1 MISSTLELSVRL
13 KDSLGLGNPDRGPR
27 QAVADCLSWLG
38 TAQDRSAS
46 ADGGVARHFS
56 IKKGWATSYPETTGY
71 IVTTMLDGRHDPD
84 PAGSRRRAIRMLD
97 WLVSIQF
104 PEGGFQGG
112 TIGQQPVVPVT
123 FTTGQIL
130 MGLSAGAGID
140 PRYKAAMEK
149 AADWLAATQDADGCW
164 RRFATPFAKKDEK
177 TYETHVALGLFAAH
191 AVDPGRGW
199 QAAGLK
205 QVEWALGNQ
214 KANGWLDKCCLDD
227 PADPYTHT
235 LGYALRG
242 IVGAYESSEQKR
254 YLDAAIRTADALLA
268 KQGKDGRLAGRF
280 DAGWQPTVSWVCL
293 TGLSQI
299 SESWLMLSRLAGR
312 PDYAEAGR
320 KANAFVRRTIV
331 ADGPET
337 IRGGVKG
344 SLPVSGH
351 YGKWQYLNWAAKFT
365 IDANRAEL
373 ALDRDG

>member
-1 MISSTLELSVRL
+1 MISSTLELGVRL
-13 KDSLGLGNPDRGPR
+13 KDALGLPYPDRGPER
-27 QAVADCLSWLG
+27 TIAECLAWLG
-38 TAQDRSAS
+38 VAQDNSAS

-56 IKKGWATSYPETTGY
+56 IKTGWATSYPETTGY

-84 PAGSRRRAIRMLD
+84 PAASRVRAIRMLD

-104 PEGGFQGG
+104 AEGGFRGG
-112 TIGQQPVVPVT
+112 IIGQQPVVPVT
-123 FTTGQIL
+123 FNTGQIL
-130 MGLSAGAGID
+130 IGLASAAGLD
-140 PRYKAAMEK
+140 PRYKAAMAK
-149 AADWLAATQDADGCW
+149 AADWLVATQDDDGAW
-164 RRFATPFAKKDEK
+164 RRFATPFAKQDDK
-177 TYETHVALGLFAAH
+177 TYETHVSLGLFAAH
-191 AVDPGRGW
+191 AIDPGRGY

-205 QVEWALGNQ
+205 QVDWALGNQ
-214 KANGWLDKCCLDD
+214 RANGWLDKCCLDD

-242 IVGAYESSEQKR
+242 IAGAYESCGQQR

-268 KQGKDGRLAGRF
+268 KQENDGRLAGRF
-280 DAGWQPTVSWVCL
+280 DAAWRPTVNWACL

-299 SESWLMLSRLAGR
+299 AESWLMLSRRTGRADYAAAGR
-312 PDYAEAGR
+312 R
-320 KANAFVRRTIV
+320 ANAFVRRTIV
-331 ADGPET
+331 PNGLPA

-373 ALDRDG
+373 ALV